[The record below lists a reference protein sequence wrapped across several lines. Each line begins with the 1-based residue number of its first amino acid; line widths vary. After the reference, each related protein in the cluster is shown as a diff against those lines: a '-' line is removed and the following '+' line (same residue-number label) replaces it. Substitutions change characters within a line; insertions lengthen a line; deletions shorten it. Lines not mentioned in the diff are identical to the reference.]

1 MRCSRNAVVFNIPDK
16 VALNSVRNTLLSN
29 CGLNVASA
37 DCIRLRKKHQKYSC
51 PVLFRF
57 ESESQAATFINGQSH
72 LINVTQYKSLRITK
86 DRTPLE
92 RRCAAE
98 GKSITLLT
106 MSSDKSRASIKRTE
120 RRSSNLQ
127 CTWPAVTEGVKSTFL
142 EAVSSKTNPFGNC
155 NSPPTAAPENI
166 VDLDQTPEAVVLQI
180 PRNIQTPIIKTAD
193 LSNVQSHAEDRSNP
207 DTKHSSTRGAS
218 RCVSTFGTPIKPTY
232 SNRNKRG
239 GFRRHQNKAELIRPG
254 PVCKT
259 TIPGLVVKPIQTQA
273 PFRGGCPY
281 QQPNLNNVRQI
292 PCPFNPMIL
301 AQVAFLGQH

>member
-1 MRCSRNAVVFNIPDK
+1 
-16 VALNSVRNTLLSN
+16 
-29 CGLNVASA
+29 
-37 DCIRLRKKHQKYSC
+37 
-51 PVLFRF
+51 
-57 ESESQAATFINGQSH
+57 
-72 LINVTQYKSLRITK
+72 
-86 DRTPLE
+86 
-92 RRCAAE
+92 
-98 GKSITLLT
+98 
-106 MSSDKSRASIKRTE
+106 
-120 RRSSNLQ
+120 
-127 CTWPAVTEGVKSTFL
+127 VKSTFL

-207 DTKHSSTRGAS
+207 DTKHSPTRGAS

-273 PFRGGCPY
+273 PFRGGYPY

-301 AQVAFLGQH
+301 AQDAFFGTALAAQPPLQPLQAQPFFPNPRQLTYPNITGHYLSNVEMQIPTAYYQKPPLNGLPIYQIPYSHAVPAQWRWQMPPTWMPPPVQGIPLRMY